1 MSREE
6 FLSKVERADIF
17 DPDSETFDEYRYY
30 YSDETNITT
39 FTPLTVYEIGG
50 IGLRYRICRIRTRQL
65 SPISM
70 SGVSGIFLR
79 DFPQGYMKLGVLKI
93 RDKFW
98 CRSRW
103 GFLRRLIFQSITGL
117 IPRSLLGG
125 GSFCT
130 MDYKRM
136 AYRTDRTFCKRH
148 VFSGTSEVSGAFV
161 SLIF

>member
-70 SGVSGIFLR
+70 SEVSGI
-79 DFPQGYMKLGVLKI
+79 YE
-93 RDKFW
+93 
-98 CRSRW
+98 
-103 GFLRRLIFQSITGL
+103 T
-117 IPRSLLGG
+117 
-125 GSFCT
+125 GSFK
-130 MDYKRM
+130 DK
-136 AYRTDRTFCKRH
+136 
-148 VFSGTSEVSGAFV
+148 G
-161 SLIF
+161 